1 MNLISI
7 FLWFA
12 VCLCVAVVASAW
24 LETLLD
30 VIDLLPATVV
40 KSDVSGVINY
50 KFPICSFKIRTETF
64 PCSKSLPI
72 CYSGVEVK

>member
-1 MNLISI
+1 ML
-7 FLWFA
+7 A
-12 VCLCVAVVASAW
+12 VCLCIAVVASAW

-50 KFPICSFKIRTETF
+50 KFPIGSSKIRMET
-64 PCSKSLPI
+64 LPVANL
-72 CYSGVEVK
+72 CQYVFQGPK